1 LEKNEEKCTVKQLR
15 KLVLARK
22 HAKIKE
28 EIQQKSKKKNAGRGS
43 IELGRHL
50 VGVDLRSAIRNLE
63 EKITRLLPLS
73 PPGAGDENPRL
84 FAWLWLASFSHT
96 PQCKNPHGP
105 LPANLLAASEQKP
118 PLCLSQCGPT
128 V

>member
-43 IELGRHL
+43 IELVVTWPAWIAAVRSGILWRRLPGRF
-50 VGVDLRSAIRNLE
+50 
-63 EKITRLLPLS
+63 PS

-84 FAWLWLASFSHT
+84 FAWLWLASFSDT
-96 PQCKNPHGP
+96 PQCKNPHSLYLLFIGSLRAKTPP
-105 LPANLLAASEQKP
+105 LPSP
-118 PLCLSQCGPT
+118 MWT
-128 V
+128 D

>member
-43 IELGRHL
+43 IELVVTWPAWIAAVRSGILWRRLPGRF
-50 VGVDLRSAIRNLE
+50 
-63 EKITRLLPLS
+63 PS